1 MTTPSDPAADA
12 ASLPRDRVSLANCTA
27 NCLEAIRVRKPFV
40 LAITNT
46 VAQHFTANGLLAIGA
61 TPCMAR
67 NPDEIEAFVEGADAV
82 LLNLGTMIPAEFEL
96 MRLAAAT
103 CNRTGKP
110 FVLDPV
116 FAERSPKRLALARE
130 LLAARPAIA
139 KFNAGE
145 AAAMQG
151 DVVPGTAALVTG
163 ARDRLAHDGQRAI
176 LANGHPLLG
185 EITAT
190 GCLLGAIL
198 AACLAVE
205 REAFVAGIAG
215 VSILNIAA
223 EIAAAGARGPGS
235 FAVELID
242 ALAALDR
249 TTIEQRFKLE
259 DHEFHAPC

>member
-1 MTTPSDPAADA
+1 MTTRSDPAATATASRHDR
-12 ASLPRDRVSLANCTA
+12 ASLAARSADALQ
-27 NCLEAIRVRKPFV
+27 EIRARKPFV

-46 VAQHFTANGLLAIGA
+46 VAQHFTANGLLAVGA
-61 TPCMAR
+61 VPCMAR
-67 NPDEIEAFVEGADAV
+67 NPEEIEAFVESADAV

-96 MRLAAAT
+96 MQMAAVA
-103 CNRTGKP
+103 CNRFGKP

-116 FAERSPKRLALARE
+116 FAERSPKRLALALK
-130 LLAARPAIA
+130 LLRARPAIA

-145 AAAMQG
+145 ASAMG
-151 DVVPGTAALVTG
+151 RDVQPGTAALVTG
-163 ARDRLAHDGQRAI
+163 ARDRLDHGGRSAV

-190 GCLLGAIL
+190 GCLLGAFL

-205 REAFVAGIAG
+205 RDPFLAGIAG

-223 EIAAAGARGPGS
+223 EIAAPRARGPGS

-242 ALAALDR
+242 ALAMLDR
-249 TTIEQRFKLE
+249 LTIETRFKLE
-259 DHEFHAPC
+259 EFRTDAPR

>member
-1 MTTPSDPAADA
+1 MTTPPIPATSA
-12 ASLPRDRVSLANCTA
+12 AIIHHNRESLTERTSACLAA
-27 NCLEAIRVRKPFV
+27 VRARKPFV

-61 TPCMAR
+61 IPCMAR
-67 NPDEIEAFVEGADAV
+67 NPEEIEAFVENADAV
-82 LLNLGTMIPAEFEL
+82 LLNLGTMIPDEFDL
-96 MRLAAAT
+96 MRLAAAA
-103 CNRTGKP
+103 CNRAGRP

-130 LLAARPAIA
+130 LLSARPTIA

-145 AAAMQG
+145 AAAMG
-151 DVVPGTAALVTG
+151 RDVSSGTATVVTG
-163 ARDRLAHDGQRAI
+163 ARDRLDHNAQRVI

-205 REAFVAGIAG
+205 HDAFVAGAAG
-215 VSILNIAA
+215 ISILNIAA
-223 EIAAAGARGPGS
+223 EIAAPRARGPGS
-235 FAVELID
+235 FSVELID

-249 TTIEQRFKLE
+249 SAIESRLKIEE
-259 DHEFHAPC
+259 DVAHAPR